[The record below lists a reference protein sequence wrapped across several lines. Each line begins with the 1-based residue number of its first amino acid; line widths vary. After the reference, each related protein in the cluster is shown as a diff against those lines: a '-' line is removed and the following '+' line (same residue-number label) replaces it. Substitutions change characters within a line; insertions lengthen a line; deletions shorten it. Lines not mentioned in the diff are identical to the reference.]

1 MRTLPPFSLASPLDS
16 HFHRTIYT
24 PILVVVDVE
33 AARSHS
39 FVVILGSPS
48 SFVLRGFGLVDYA
61 HHLLLQ
67 VLSLHSQAVL
77 VPDKVWSAKLEVV
90 ALHAALEQ

>member
-24 PILVVVDVE
+24 PILVVVDGEV
-33 AARSHS
+33 ARSHS
-39 FVVILGSPS
+39 LVVILGSPS

-67 VLSLHSQAVL
+67 VLSLHRQAVL
-77 VPDKVWSAKLEVV
+77 VPDKVWRTQLKVV
-90 ALHAALEQ
+90 ALHTALEQ

>member
-1 MRTLPPFSLASPLDS
+1 VRTLPPFSLASPLDS

-24 PILVVVDVE
+24 PILVVVDGEV
-33 AARSHS
+33 ARSHS
-39 FVVILGSPS
+39 LVVILGSPS

-67 VLSLHSQAVL
+67 VLSLHRQAVL
-77 VPDKVWSAKLEVV
+77 VPDKVWRAQFKVV
-90 ALHAALEQ
+90 AFHATLKQ

>member
-24 PILVVVDVE
+24 PILVVDDVGV
-33 AARSHS
+33 ARSHS
-39 FVVILGSPS
+39 FVVILRSPS

-67 VLSLHSQAVL
+67 VLSLHRQAVL
-77 VPDKVWSAKLEVV
+77 VPDKVWRTQLKVV